1 MADKVSQPKEQTRTC
16 HTFNMGT
23 INEQASGTLCES
35 KRTMSLLLS
44 ICIASMFYLIY
55 LRTGAT
61 YHDLEVSSDH
71 TAPSGVPIAVIEVGG
86 DLVRTL
92 GRGGL
97 GDRGGDIEERVHCD
111 EGGANW
117 SGGLQ
122 LRNAK
127 GSEDVLELT
136 VSLQI

>member
-1 MADKVSQPKEQTRTC
+1 MTV
-16 HTFNMGT
+16 
-23 INEQASGTLCES
+23 
-35 KRTMSLLLS
+35 LLS
-44 ICIASMFYLIY
+44 MCIASIYNLIY
-55 LRTGAT
+55 PRTGAT

-97 GDRGGDIEERVHCD
+97 GDWSSDIEERVHCD

-122 LRNAK
+122 LRSAK